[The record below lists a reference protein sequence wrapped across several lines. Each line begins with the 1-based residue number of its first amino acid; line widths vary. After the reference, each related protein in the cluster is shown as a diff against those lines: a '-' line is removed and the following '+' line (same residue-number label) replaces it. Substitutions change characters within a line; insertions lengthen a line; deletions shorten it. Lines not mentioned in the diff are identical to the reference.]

1 MKTKIYGE
9 LIGKKIEIT
18 RAKNKSLVGISG
30 KVADET
36 RNTIKVIDE
45 KNKEK
50 TIIKKQVMFKEKK
63 NEGKISRN

>member
-50 TIIKKQVMFKEKK
+50 TIIKKQVTFEEKK